1 MTEPTTLSSAANVD
15 TAHAADVIHQAY
27 RQVFGNRHLMELDV
41 NPSIEALFMN
51 GDLTV
56 QGLVTALAQS
66 ETYKKLFLESNSP
79 YRFVELNFKHL
90 LDSIPETIQ

>member
-15 TAHAADVIHQAY
+15 TAHAADVIRQAY

-41 NPSIEALFMN
+41 NPSIEALFIN

-66 ETYKKLFLESNSP
+66 ETCLLYTSP
-79 YRFVELNFKHL
+79 SPRDKRQ
-90 LDSIPETIQ
+90 SRMPSSA

>member
-15 TAHAADVIHQAY
+15 TSHAADVIRQTY

-41 NPSIEALFMN
+41 NPSIEALFIN

-66 ETYKKLFLESNSP
+66 ETYKKLLRNTHLSNTAFNNLSFINSP
-79 YRFVELNFKHL
+79 TLAL
-90 LDSIPETIQ
+90 

>member
-15 TAHAADVIHQAY
+15 TSHAADVINQTY

-41 NPSIEALFMN
+41 NPSIEALFIN

-56 QGLVTALAQS
+56 QGLVTALAQLS
-66 ETYKKLFLESNSP
+66 LI
-79 YRFVELNFKHL
+79 H
-90 LDSIPETIQ
+90 I

>member
-15 TAHAADVIHQAY
+15 TAHASDVIRQAY

-41 NPSIEALFMN
+41 NPSIEALFIN

-56 QGLVTALAQS
+56 QGLVTAV
-66 ETYKKLFLESNSP
+66 TNP
-79 YRFVELNFKHL
+79 
-90 LDSIPETIQ
+90 

>member
-15 TAHAADVIHQAY
+15 TTHASDVIRQAY

-41 NPSIEALFMN
+41 NASIEALFMN

-56 QGLVTALAQS
+56 Q
-66 ETYKKLFLESNSP
+66 
-79 YRFVELNFKHL
+79 
-90 LDSIPETIQ
+90 